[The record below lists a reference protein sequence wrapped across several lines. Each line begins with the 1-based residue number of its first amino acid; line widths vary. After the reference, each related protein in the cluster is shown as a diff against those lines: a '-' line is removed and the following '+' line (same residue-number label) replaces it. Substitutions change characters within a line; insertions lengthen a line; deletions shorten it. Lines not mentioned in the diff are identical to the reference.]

1 MDNVKGGKTFGSS
14 FIKTASGKYRILGN
28 EENMGE
34 GLLFLGNYLA
44 LDRSKGAPVFL
55 DALKPHAVLICG
67 KRGYGK
73 SYTMGC
79 LLEELALLPP
89 DLAKNL
95 ASLVIDTMGIFWTIK
110 NRNML
115 EAGKLKQWDLDP
127 SGIEAEVFVPAGK
140 AEGYEKRDISVTPF
154 SISISELSGG
164 QWCRIFN
171 VDEVSP
177 LGVLIVRVIE
187 SLRKSL
193 RTRNEAY
200 SFEDV
205 IAEVHRD
212 ERSDPVSKGAA
223 ENYFRAVDSWGV
235 FEKEGT
241 RLSEL
246 VSSGKTSVLDVST
259 LENENVCAAVV
270 SIIAGSLYAKRL
282 EARRAYEKKLMEGRG
297 EEEKEK
303 EKEKGGKGK
312 EGKGKE
318 GNEEREE
325 IEVEGEVEGEEEF
338 PMVWL
343 FIDEAHLFLPA
354 GAETLA
360 SEVLI
365 NRCLRQGRQPG
376 LSLILATQRPSGLH
390 TDVVSQ
396 SDLLICHRLTA
407 SDDIL
412 ALEAARPLYMQE
424 GIRGY
429 IKKMGSERGAALIV
443 DDHSESIHLVRVRP
457 RLSWHGGGEPSALMP
472 ADKADKREET
482 ATRGNRVAT
491 QRQYKDNTGAIQ
503 GQQ

>member
-1 MDNVKGGKTFGSS
+1 MKNVKGGKTVGSS
-14 FIKTASGKYRILGN
+14 FTKTAAGKYRVLGN
-28 EENMGE
+28 ENNGGE

-79 LLEELALLPP
+79 ILEELALLPP
-89 DLAKNL
+89 SLAKNL
-95 ASLVIDTMGIFWTIK
+95 ASLVIDTMGIFWTMG
-110 NRNML
+110 NQNTL
-115 EAGKLKQWDLDP
+115 EAGKLKQWNLEP

-140 AEGYEKRDISVTPF
+140 AEEYRKRNIKVTPF

-164 QWCRIFN
+164 QWCRIFK

-177 LGVLIVRVIE
+177 LGVLVVRSIE
-187 SLRKSL
+187 SLREKD
-193 RTRNEAY
+193 EAY
-200 SFEDV
+200 SFEDI
-205 IAEVHRD
+205 IAEVLRD
-212 ERSDPVSKGAA
+212 ERSDSSAKGAA
-223 ENYFRAVDSWGV
+223 ENYFRAVYSWGV
-235 FEKEGT
+235 FEKRGN

-246 VSSGKTSVLDVST
+246 ISGGKTSILDVST

-270 SIIAGSLYAKRL
+270 SILAGRLYAKRL
-282 EARRAYEKKLMEGRG
+282 EARRAYEKRLMGGGREEKKVGKEG
-297 EEEKEK
+297 EEE
-303 EKEKGGKGK
+303 GA
-312 EGKGKE
+312 
-318 GNEEREE
+318 
-325 IEVEGEVEGEEEF
+325 EVEVDEGEDEF

-412 ALEAARPLYMQE
+412 ALETARPLYMQE

-443 DDHSESIHLVRVRP
+443 DDHSESVHLVRVRP
-457 RLSWHGGGEPSALMP
+457 RRSWHGGGEPSALMP
-472 ADKADKREET
+472 AAEVKNREET
-482 ATRGNRVAT
+482 SP
-491 QRQYKDNTGAIQ
+491 
-503 GQQ
+503 